1 MKSYQSSST
10 VRPEEWDKTS
20 SPGRVYHNY
29 NVIEAPADGE
39 NPLMYHY
46 DVDEYSR
53 MEYLELQD
61 SKLAALEADSRLLL
75 ETAGEQEYR
84 LCLMELGVS
93 DSDL

>member
-20 SPGRVYHNY
+20 SPSKVYHNY
-29 NVIEAPADGE
+29 NVTETPESAD
-39 NPLMYHY
+39 NQRMYHY
-46 DVDEYSR
+46 DVDEYGR
-53 MEYLELQD
+53 IEYLEMQD
-61 SKLAALEADSRLLL
+61 GKLPALEADNQLLL
-75 ETAGEQEYR
+75 EMAGDQEYR